1 MSCRLLFDRVESRA
15 MGRPPRDMRSPLD
28 RRSNQLFNV
37 GRTIGLIMA
46 HLMAHA
52 LMAHAL
58 MSDPELGR
66 RAHLLGRRKSW
77 PRTQCARATPAATAG
92 AGSLMAVMMRHTARA
107 RDQPNRLMLRG
118 QSMMFMHATP
128 SSPLLPAMAPPV
140 PAPVGPRGRT
150 KDSDGGPAVALALE
164 CGTAIRM
171 Q

>member
-1 MSCRLLFDRVESRA
+1 MRGMQRGASKESMSRRLLFDRVESRA

-92 AGSLMAVMMRHTARA
+92 AGSLMAVTMRHRA
-107 RDQPNRLMLRG
+107 CTRSAKQADAERAKHDVHACHSL
-118 QSMMFMHATP
+118 FATP
-128 SSPLLPAMAPPV
+128 
-140 PAPVGPRGRT
+140 PRHGSACART
-150 KDSDGGPAVALALE
+150 RGPARTHQ
-164 CGTAIRM
+164 G

>member
-1 MSCRLLFDRVESRA
+1 MRGMQRGASKESMSRRLLFDRVESRA

-118 QSMMFMHATP
+118 QSMIFMHATP
-128 SSPLLPAMAPPV
+128 SSPLRLRHGSACA
-140 PAPVGPRGRT
+140 RT
-150 KDSDGGPAVALALE
+150 RGPARTHQ
-164 CGTAIRM
+164 G